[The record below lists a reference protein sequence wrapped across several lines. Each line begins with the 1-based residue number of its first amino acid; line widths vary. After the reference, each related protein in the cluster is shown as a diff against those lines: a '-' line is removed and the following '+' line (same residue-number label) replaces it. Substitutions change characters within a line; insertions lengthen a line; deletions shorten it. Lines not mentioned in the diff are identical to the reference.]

1 MRRYKI
7 FEDGKIPH
15 FITWTITAWL
25 PIFISGKYCD
35 IIAQSFDYCR
45 AKKGLLVHGYVIMPT
60 HVHAIVSA
68 NDGKDLSDIL
78 RDSRKFTSRE
88 IVNQLKEDGC
98 MFFDWILR
106 DAARKDGRPEGSYKV
121 WQAGFHPETLETEKF
136 VLQKLEYMHNN
147 PLRKGLIEKQEHWRY
162 SSAGF
167 YLNGSVGPLDIDAFE
182 F

>member
-7 FEDGKIPH
+7 FENGTLPH

-25 PIFISGKYCD
+25 PLFVSSKYCD
-35 IIAQSFDYCR
+35 MIVQSLAYCR
-45 AKKGLLVHGYVIMPT
+45 AKRELLVHGYVIMPT

-68 NDGKDLSDIL
+68 NDSADLSSIL
-78 RDSRKFTSRE
+78 RDSRKYTARE
-88 IVNQLKEDGC
+88 IVNQLKEDGNVLY
-98 MFFDWILR
+98 DWVFR
-106 DAARKDGRPEGSYKV
+106 DAARKDGRPEGSYRV
-121 WQAGFHPETLETEKF
+121 WQAGFHPETLESEKF

-162 SSAGF
+162 SSAGL
-167 YLNGSVGPLDIDAFE
+167 YLNGSGGLLELDAFE